1 MVVFSILIRLGLF
14 SVARIFFF
22 FFSFSLSL
30 FFCSACLN
38 RFDVPKG
45 NLSDDSKSYLCVSL
59 LSMSSLSRIY
69 REEIDFFFFSRSSK

>member
-30 FFCSACLN
+30 FFFSACLN

-59 LSMSSLSRIY
+59 LSTSSLSR
-69 REEIDFFFFSRSSK
+69 REENDFSFFSRSSK